1 MSTIATINSMKKEI
15 GGVLGTQPGGH
26 LTLMCGIR
34 NDLVESPWCSLKE
47 E

>member
-15 GGVLGTQPGGH
+15 GGVMGAQLGGH
-26 LTLMCGIR
+26 LTLMCEIR
-34 NDLVESPWCSLKE
+34 DDLVESPLCSLKE